1 MSIGQAE
8 HPSLHRPRRFKPPRA
23 RSRRLLFRLR
33 GWILAGL
40 IVLWIAAAVAT
51 HLRPQDLPN
60 LPANPKLLHALGYF
74 VLGGMFTLV
83 LTAFGRSGWRR
94 DLLVLAVMTTYAAF
108 DEGTQPLFHRHGQ
121 VADWLLDSVS
131 AAAALVAWNSVAVPT
146 GWVSRRI
153 VRQRESQRKIQRYLQ
168 HLRKEPPEPVS

>member
-1 MSIGQAE
+1 M
-8 HPSLHRPRRFKPPRA
+8 
-23 RSRRLLFRLR
+23 LFRLR

-131 AAAALVAWNSVAVPT
+131 AAAALVVWNFVALPT
-146 GWVSRRI
+146 RWVWRRTQRRQESRRRI
-153 VRQRESQRKIQRYLQ
+153 QEKIQRYL
-168 HLRKEPPEPVS
+168 RAKPPGPAI